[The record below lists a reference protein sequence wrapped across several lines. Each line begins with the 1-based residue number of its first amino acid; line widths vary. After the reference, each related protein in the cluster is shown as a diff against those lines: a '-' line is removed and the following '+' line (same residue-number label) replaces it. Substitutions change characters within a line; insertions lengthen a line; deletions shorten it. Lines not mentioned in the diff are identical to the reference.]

1 MSEIY
6 EELRRKTFSRV
17 QKKLLENITD
27 KNLLRIFSEPEWET
41 GVIRRCDQET
51 VHKFFPLVAH
61 KEWELRYA
69 YFADE
74 DNMYYSFDGS
84 APVFLDVDAYLDYQE
99 LRKDKVRFE
108 KEWRDHRFIRSHRD
122 CEMFDGNAQ
131 IWFNNRYPSLPKAA
145 DERQEKHKKR
155 KNLKPDEVAIILR
168 THAASN
174 ALTKFEKEHLSDY
187 GTVFVLAPVADTENE
202 RKLIVAKHFKDVV
215 INRYARYLMSEYDKK
230 VIDDWSQKVLNG
242 SIESKVRVTKYTT
255 DDLYDMIIHQY

>member
-17 QKKLLENITD
+17 QKELLENITD
-27 KNLLRIFSEPEWET
+27 ENLLRIFSEPEWET

-61 KEWELRYA
+61 KQWELRYA

-74 DNMYYSFDGS
+74 NNMYYSFDGS

-108 KEWRDHRFIRSHRD
+108 KEWRDHKFIRSHRD

-155 KNLKPDEVAIILR
+155 KNLKPDEVAIILC

-187 GTVFVLAPVADTENE
+187 GTVFVLAPVADTEDE

-242 SIESKVRVTKYTT
+242 SIESKVRVTEYTT